1 MELVLYDT
9 AGQEDYER
17 LRPLSYPN
25 TDVVIICFSVDNPDS
40 FINVTQTWLPEV
52 KHFCTGTPILLVATK
67 SDLRQDKVLQ
77 KQLKERKLK
86 VVSTEQGMALAA
98 KMGAHAYME
107 CSAKTR
113 IGVEEVF
120 ECAAKA
126 ALSNVSS
133 IKRRHKEH
141 HKQCVIL

>member
-9 AGQEDYER
+9 AGQEDYEL

-40 FINVTQTWLPEV
+40 FDNVMQTWVPEV

-67 SDLRQDKVLQ
+67 SDLRQDKVLH
-77 KQLKERKLK
+77 KQLAARQLK
-86 VVSTEQGMALAA
+86 VVTTEQGITLAN
-98 KMGAHAYME
+98 KLGAYAYME

-113 IGVEEVF
+113 VGVEEVF
-120 ECAAKA
+120 ETAAKV
-126 ALSNVSS
+126 ALSNNR
-133 IKRRHKEH
+133 KHRQRKQN
-141 HKQCVIL
+141 KQCVIL

>member
-40 FINVTQTWLPEV
+40 FVNVTQTWVPEV

-67 SDLRQDKVLQ
+67 SDLRNDKVLH
-77 KQLKERKLK
+77 KQLADRQLK
-86 VVSTEQGMALAA
+86 VVTTEQGMALAN
-98 KMGAHAYME
+98 KLGAYAYME

-113 IGVEEVF
+113 AGVEDVF
-120 ECAAKA
+120 ETAAKV
-126 ALSNVSS
+126 ALSNNR
-133 IKRRHKEH
+133 KRHRGKQ
-141 HKQCVIL
+141 HKQCMIL